1 MIAAA
6 ALWRR
11 NSLLARLVLTISVA
25 VGFTFELASA
35 SLAVGAPVE
44 FTYDVSARMYD
55 SALHSAYAHT
65 SETAPDVSE
74 GVQGTAV
81 TTAGPLSVL
90 ALESVAANTGLPSL
104 AAADLNPAQLANLGR
119 YTSKLPAAAEGT
131 VITAG
136 ENGVVTF
143 TTRVPG
149 QVPGS
154 YATYAKTVDEAGTT
168 IGYIK
173 TTIAPDG
180 TVVSV
185 KDKLVG

>member
-1 MIAAA
+1 MGKRLYRIASCAA
-6 ALWRR
+6 ILGLLGFAGLW
-11 NSLLARLVLTISVA
+11 LA
-25 VGFTFELASA
+25 EPASA
-35 SLAVGAPVE
+35 KSSIASEVSVYVYNGAVNSVQVRAVVIAPEASDNSHVGSLELTG
-44 FTYDVSARMYD
+44 TSAG
-55 SALHSAYAHT
+55 LLLTHS
-65 SETAPDVSE
+65 SRI
-74 GVQGTAV
+74 
-81 TTAGPLSVL
+81 
-90 ALESVAANTGLPSL
+90 VAANTGLPSL

-119 YTSKLPAAAEGT
+119 YTSKLPAAAEET

-149 QVPGS
+149 RVPGS

-168 IGYIK
+168 IGYVK

-185 KDKLVG
+185 KDKLAG